1 MTRQRA
7 QSSAAPSRGPRLA
20 LRDQVALFESLL
32 DGAQAGTW
40 QWNVQTGEL
49 RVNARW
55 AAMLGDTVEQVQPMT
70 MQAVTDRM
78 HPDDAT
84 YARARW
90 REHFDGHLAHGDM
103 ENRMRHR
110 EGHWVWVRNRGQV
123 VSRTKSGAPLWVI
136 GTQIDISAQKEL
148 EHQLFDAAHT
158 DRLTRLPNRAMLLQ
172 RLELSVAF
180 LQSDPSERFALLFLD
195 FDRFKNINDTLGHA
209 AGDQLL
215 VMIAERL
222 RGALRVG
229 DVHGG
234 GGNAVARFGGDEFVV
249 LLADARTPEHALRV
263 ARQLLALFAEPYQ
276 LAGQAVHSSVS
287 IGIAMGEP
295 DGRSAEDL
303 LRDADIAMYEAKRAG
318 RATAVFFDPC
328 MHQRLKRDL
337 AVEIALRQAIERH
350 EFSLVY
356 QPVIDLETGDVTAVE
371 ALLRWT
377 HPELGEVQPTE
388 FVPLAEETSLI
399 VPIGEWV
406 LRQACQ
412 HFVHWC
418 HTLGDRAPPV
428 LSVNMSR
435 VQMLQADRLVAHVMA
450 VLAET
455 GMPANR
461 LQLEITER
469 ELTKDPLSARALMHR
484 LRTLGLRLAMDD
496 FGTGGSTLTCLRD
509 HPFDLVKIDRSLL
522 HGIADNPDVLAVVH
536 ATVTLIE
543 NLGMASVAEGVED
556 AAHIGILQSIGC
568 RYAQG
573 FLFALPMSA
582 QAVAEMPAMAPTPVL
597 PPPMLQAYPASHR
610 LS

>member
-1 MTRQRA
+1 
-7 QSSAAPSRGPRLA
+7 

-32 DGAQAGTW
+32 EGAQAGTW

-597 PPPMLQAYPASHR
+597 PPPMLQAYPVSHR